1 MTTDRMPIRKPIT
14 LASGRTIAF
23 TYLANGA
30 QDAIP
35 TTGPRWMT
43 LEEGA
48 EFEERIDET
57 TPGRLDFVGTQCNA
71 CGAYTYAPCNCIEEG
86 AA

>member
-1 MTTDRMPIRKPIT
+1 MTTDRMPLRNPIT

-30 QDAIP
+30 QDATP

-43 LEEGA
+43 TEEWA
-48 EFEERIDET
+48 EFERRHAET
-57 TPGRLDFVGTQCNA
+57 LP
-71 CGAYTYAPCNCIEEG
+71 
-86 AA
+86 